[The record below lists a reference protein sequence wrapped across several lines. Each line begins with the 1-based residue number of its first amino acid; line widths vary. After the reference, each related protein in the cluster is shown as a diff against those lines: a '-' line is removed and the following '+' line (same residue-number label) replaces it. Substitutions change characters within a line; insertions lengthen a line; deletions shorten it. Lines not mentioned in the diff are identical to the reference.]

1 MKSYVL
7 SLLVLVALL
16 AGCSTQVTPTPG
28 PTATPIYTP
37 TLSQTSSPTP
47 TATPGKTLQWP
58 NPPSMAIDQ
67 NKQYVA
73 TIKTNYGDIVVQLL
87 PKDAPVTV
95 NNFVFLARQGFYD
108 GVKFHRI
115 VKGFVI
121 QSGDPTGTGSGGPG
135 YKFAD
140 EEVTRN
146 YVPGTLAM
154 ANSGPN
160 TNGSQFFITLV
171 DLSGQ
176 LPKKYTIFGLVS
188 SGFDVVQN
196 IGNVPVKA
204 NPLTG
209 EISVP
214 TVNVYISTIS
224 IEEK

>member
-1 MKSYVL
+1 MRKFSIL
-7 SLLVLVALL
+7 LLVLVALL
-16 AGCSTQVTPTPG
+16 VVGCSSTTDMPTPTPALTPA
-28 PTATPIYTP
+28 PTPVLT
-37 TLSQTSSPTP
+37 PTP
-47 TATPGKTLQWP
+47 TPTPTEGKTMQWP
-58 NPPSMAIDQ
+58 NPPPMTIDQ
-67 NKQYVA
+67 NKQYAA
-73 TIKTNYGDIVVQLL
+73 TIKTNYGDIVVQLF
-87 PKDAPVTV
+87 PKDAPLTV

>member
-1 MKSYVL
+1 M
-7 SLLVLVALL
+7 
-16 AGCSTQVTPTPG
+16 
-28 PTATPIYTP
+28 
-37 TLSQTSSPTP
+37 
-47 TATPGKTLQWP
+47 QWP
-58 NPPSMAIDQ
+58 NPPPMTIDQ
-67 NKQYVA
+67 NKQYAA
-73 TIKTNYGDIVVQLL
+73 TIKTNYGDIVVQLF
-87 PKDAPVTV
+87 PKDAPLAV

-115 VKGFVI
+115 VKDFVI
-121 QSGDPTGTGSGGPG
+121 QNGDPTGTGSGGPG

-140 EEVTRN
+140 EKVTRD
-146 YVPGTLAM
+146 YITGTLAM

-188 SGFDVVQN
+188 SGFDIVQK

-204 NPLTG
+204 NPRTG
-209 EISVP
+209 ELSLP
-214 TVNVYISTIS
+214 TVDVYINSIS